1 MALRH
6 RPWPGC
12 RRMIGL
18 GNQPREP
25 GGDAAPLSMKCVGRR
40 EAPAARAEAE
50 DHRFK
55 AGPRN
60 LELRPKILI

>member
-1 MALRH
+1 
-6 RPWPGC
+6 
-12 RRMIGL
+12 MIGL

-55 AGPRN
+55 AEVR
-60 LELRPKILI
+60 ET